1 MGSFLISA
9 EKSDEFS
16 YLRRGK
22 EGEGG
27 FLTSAEEKS
36 GKFGVEHT

>member
-1 MGSFLISA
+1 MSFLTSA
-9 EKSDEFS
+9 EE
-16 YLRRGK
+16 RRG
-22 EGEGG
+22 GV

>member
-1 MGSFLISA
+1 VSFLTSA
-9 EKSDEFS
+9 EE
-16 YLRRGK
+16 RRG
-22 EGEGG
+22 GV